1 MRNRILYWFVTLP
14 SLLKVG
20 CVGTLS
26 VLFACSCLVVAS
38 MPNAYARGVAMQTAT
53 AQATQAEATVVAVAA
68 TDEASAAQAA
78 ASTATSEAEQA
89 ATATRVAAVERITA
103 TAIAV
108 PTVTAQAVL
117 DATATSIAGVTATAQ
132 AELAAVTATAQA
144 DSDATSTAVA
154 AVTAQA
160 QQTEAAIAREQANA
174 TATVMAIQQATATAE
189 SYDIEYQEVD
199 IRDLVKGPDRYQDQ
213 KLRIAGQVFN
223 IREEQEGL
231 FGSSTITYIQI
242 WVQIPGG
249 GLFDREA
256 VTIRFENTLPDVFAD
271 DYIIVYGEGDGTIE
285 FKNNLGATIR
295 QPLVDA
301 VRIRF

>member
-53 AQATQAEATVVAVAA
+53 AQATQAEATV
-68 TDEASAAQAA
+68 
-78 ASTATSEAEQA
+78 
-89 ATATRVAAVERITA
+89 
-103 TAIAV
+103 
-108 PTVTAQAVL
+108 
-117 DATATSIAGVTATAQ
+117 
-132 AELAAVTATAQA
+132 AQA